1 MQLDLVT
8 TVRAILFQFVPSP
21 LGVLYL
27 YNIWSYWARVV
38 ANLRS
43 GGNTLGF
50 SYDIIV
56 ACPVGAYTEICSE
69 VL

>member
-50 SYDIIV
+50 SYDIV
-56 ACPVGAYTEICSE
+56 SLGRSE
-69 VL
+69 TVKNRQWALN

>member
-38 ANLRS
+38 VNLRS

-50 SYDIIV
+50 SYDIV
-56 ACPVGAYTEICSE
+56 
-69 VL
+69 